1 MAVATKELQLRVVGQ
16 QASNQPCE
24 VGCLE
29 DAPWS
34 MATFDKVKKPVLAK
48 HEVAV
53 LLPEGEHLDTAT
65 LHLLAK
71 HTVEQAVVE

>member
-1 MAVATKELQLRVVGQ
+1 MAVAPEELQLRVVRE

-29 DAPWS
+29 DASGP
-34 MATFDKVKKPVLAK
+34 MATFDKVEKSALAE

-65 LHLLAK
+65 LHLLPK
-71 HTVEQAVVE
+71 HTVQQAAVE